1 MQPRR
6 SARPSFLLVAVAAS
20 AHVVRAQWQGA
31 DFVCPRNLSN
41 EPDSPRKFTTPYRY
55 THQWTKMWL
64 DERSDKACGVMN
76 THLYTTM
83 ISDTSV
89 SPTCTRYC
97 QSCEPGYCSKW
108 AQCYAPGDALTAKCR
123 ECLNPPECHMGL
135 YVQGKAHEDLERW
148 HEEQREKKAEMG
160 ESSRQLPEVLLLL
173 GIVALQLSGR

>member
-89 SPTCTRYC
+89 SPTCTR
-97 QSCEPGYCSKW
+97 CSL
-108 AQCYAPGDALTAKCR
+108 AEGQTAGRRMNPNQDSERIHQRKRRSRSNRRRTTMAAFTKKSRMAMSRAAAKESRFGSNR
-123 ECLNPPECHMGL
+123 E
-135 YVQGKAHEDLERW
+135 Y
-148 HEEQREKKAEMG
+148 
-160 ESSRQLPEVLLLL
+160 
-173 GIVALQLSGR
+173 